1 MSPRREQPR
10 SRLAIAL
17 ASLGAAVAILVI
29 ADAAQAGSSTT
40 VSGSVYVDYWWM
52 QDPDVQKRSPGGV
65 TIDAAVKIGVDI
77 SDDVAFSTKACMSC
91 HGIELEHFQMEYMP
105 KTWFNV
111 QAGRLAIPFGE
122 FANRVDQSGH
132 KTVSAPLIYD
142 MGRMAFGEKGAM
154 NLGVLP
160 LPYTDTG
167 VMVYGQRFLGPVQAW
182 YSVYGVAGLRGGNDA
197 DWTAMRALYYT
208 DPNRTPSVGGRLAL
222 TLAAEPGWFVGD
234 TSLGAS
240 YTRGRYDRDATL
252 GYEVWGIDASTQL
265 GKLALRGE
273 YAHRRTDL
281 SPKATYPYELLDPWF
296 KKDGFYVEAE
306 APLGNSFGVVYRYD
320 TLNRQGVP
328 LPGATELTADS
339 SIVRHTAGI
348 QYMPAPSTFMK
359 LGWEYWMASDF
370 TDFHSVHL
378 GVGGAF

>member
-1 MSPRREQPR
+1 MSQLRKHPWART
-10 SRLAIAL
+10 LTVAAAL
-17 ASLGAAVAILVI
+17 AALAAAGAAR
-29 ADAAQAGSSTT
+29 AGSSTT
-40 VSGSVYVDYWWM
+40 VSGSVYVDEWWM
-52 QDPDVQKRSPGGV
+52 NRPEVQKRSPGGV
-65 TIDAAVKIGVDI
+65 TIDGAVKIGVDI

-142 MGRMAFGEKGAM
+142 MGRMAYGEKGAM

-167 VMVYGQRFLGPVQAW
+167 VMVYGQRFLGPIQAW
-182 YSVYGVAGLRGGNDA
+182 YGVYGVAGLRGGNDA

-208 DPNRTPSVGGRLAL
+208 DPNRVPSVGGRLAL
-222 TLAAEPGWFVGD
+222 TLAAQPGWFLGD
-234 TSLGAS
+234 TSVGAS
-240 YTRGRYDRDATL
+240 YTRGRYDRDAVL
-252 GYEVWGIDASTQL
+252 GYEIWGVDASMQL
-265 GKLALRGE
+265 GKVVVRGE

-281 SPKATYPYELLDPWF
+281 STKASYPYELVDPWF
-296 KKDGFYVEAE
+296 TKEGFYVEAE
-306 APLGNSFGVVYRYD
+306 APLGGSFGVVYRYD
-320 TLNRQGVP
+320 ELGRHGVP
-328 LPGATELTADS
+328 LPGSVGLSTNSHIL
-339 SIVRHTAGI
+339 RHTAGI
-348 QYMPAPSTFMK
+348 LFTPAPSTFLK
-359 LGWEYWMASDF
+359 LGWEYWMASDY